1 VKVTVKNETLSED
14 ETEVS
19 LKPLYGRSVVNSL
32 GAGMVQPF
40 IGYYLVK
47 LGASPSEMGWYQ
59 SSQNIANNVMQVSWG
74 RLSDSLRRRVPFI
87 VFGGFIVSALWIPMI
102 FLATPSHLIILLAVQ
117 SLLGSM
123 ATPTWTALIGD
134 LVPSSRLGRANASI
148 SLWAT
153 IGGLVATLASGI
165 IMIMS
170 GMPIQEIFFVP
181 LIVATVLGIASALVM
196 RYIREK
202 KNGEKLDLKRNFTSE
217 TLRMLNYTRKSPD
230 FMKYCYVEAVF
241 QFFMAI
247 SWPLFSITQAT
258 ILNASALQ
266 IALLAVVQAF
276 VTIIFQGWAGRLADT
291 AGRKRLMFLFR
302 LSLVTVPLAYALSP
316 DINAL
321 IVIGT
326 FWGFTQAFG
335 SASMTAYLL
344 DVTPEEYRGSFAAVF
359 NLIMGTVTFFGSLI
373 GGYLSGYL
381 VELFGLVLGLQVVY
395 AVSAVGRGIGAAL
408 FLTLKETLK
417 RQSPKNDGVKPC

>member
-1 VKVTVKNETLSED
+1 MNDTLPED

-32 GAGMVQPF
+32 GGGMVQPF

-87 VFGGFIVSALWIPMI
+87 VFGGLIVSALWIPMI
-102 FLATPSHLIILLAVQ
+102 FVTTPSHLIILLAVQ

-134 LVPSSRLGRANASI
+134 LVPSSRLGRENASI
-148 SLWAT
+148 SLWAS

-165 IMIMS
+165 IMIVS

-196 RYIREK
+196 RYIKEK
-202 KNGEKLDLKRNFTSE
+202 KNGEKLSLKRNFTSE
-217 TLRMLNYTRKSPD
+217 TFSMLNYTRKSPD
-230 FMKYCYVEAVF
+230 FIKYCYVEGIF

-291 AGRKRLMFLFR
+291 AGRKRMMFLFR

-344 DVTPEEYRGSFAAVF
+344 DVTPEEYRGSFTAVF

-381 VELFGLVLGLQVVY
+381 VGLFGLVLGLQIVY

-417 RQSPKNDGVKPC
+417 RQNPENNSVKPC

>member
-1 VKVTVKNETLSED
+1 MKNESSTED
-14 ETEVS
+14 KTEVS

-47 LGASPSEMGWYQ
+47 LGGTPSEMGWYQ
-59 SSQNIANNVMQVSWG
+59 SSQNIANNVMQISWG

-87 VFGGFIVSALWIPMI
+87 VFGGLIVSALWIPII
-102 FLATPSHLIILLAVQ
+102 FVTTPSYLIILLAIQ

-123 ATPTWTALIGD
+123 AIPTWTALIGD

-148 SLWAT
+148 SLWAS
-153 IGGLVATLASGI
+153 IGGLIATLASGI

-170 GMPIQEIFFVP
+170 GRPIQEIFFVP
-181 LIVATVLGIASALVM
+181 LIVASVLGITSALVM
-196 RYIREK
+196 RYVKEK
-202 KNGEKLDLKRNFTSE
+202 KNGEKINLKRHFTSD
-217 TLRMLNYTRKSPD
+217 TFDMLNYTRKSPD
-230 FMKYCYVEAVF
+230 FMKYCYVEGIF

-247 SWPLFSITQAT
+247 SWPLFSITQAK
-258 ILNASALQ
+258 ILNASTLQ
-266 IALLAVVQAF
+266 IALLTVIQVF

-291 AGRKRLMFLFR
+291 IGRKRLMFFFR
-302 LSLVTVPLAYALSP
+302 FSLVTVPLAYALSP
-316 DINAL
+316 DMNAL
-321 IVIGT
+321 IVIST

-335 SASMTAYLL
+335 QASMTAYLL

-359 NLIMGTVTFFGSLI
+359 NLIMGMLTFFGSLI

-381 VELFGLVLGLQVVY
+381 IGLYGLVLGLQIVY
-395 AVSAVGRGIGAAL
+395 MLSAVGRGIGAAF

-417 RQSPKNDGVKPC
+417 R

>member
-1 VKVTVKNETLSED
+1 VKFAVKKEKPPED
-14 ETEVS
+14 ETQVS

-47 LGASPSEMGWYQ
+47 LGAGPSEMGWYQ

-87 VFGGFIVSALWIPMI
+87 VFGGLIVSALWIPII
-102 FLATPSHLIILLAVQ
+102 FVTTPSHLIILLAAQ

-148 SLWAT
+148 SLWAS
-153 IGGLVATLASGI
+153 IGGFIATLASGI
-165 IMIMS
+165 IMVIS
-170 GMPIQEIFFVP
+170 GVPIQEIFFVP
-181 LIVATVLGIASALVM
+181 LIVATILGITSALVM
-196 RYIREK
+196 LYIKER
-202 KNGEKLDLKRNFTSE
+202 KNGEKLNLRKQFTSE
-217 TLRMLNYTRKSPD
+217 TFNVLNYTRKSPD
-230 FMKYCYVEAVF
+230 FIKYCYIEGIF
-241 QFFMAI
+241 QFFMSI

-258 ILNASALQ
+258 VLKASPLQ

-291 AGRKRLMFLFR
+291 VGRKRLMFLFR
-302 LSLVTVPLAYALSP
+302 FSLVTVPLGYALAP
-316 DINAL
+316 DMNTL
-321 IVIGT
+321 IAIST
-326 FWGFTQAFG
+326 IWGFSQACG
-335 SASMTAYLL
+335 QASMTAYLL
-344 DVTPEEYRGSFAAVF
+344 DVTPGEYRGSFTAVF

-381 VELFGLVLGLQVVY
+381 VGLFGLVLGLQIVY
-395 AVSAVGRGIGAAL
+395 MLSTVGRGIGAAL
-408 FLTLKETLK
+408 FFTLKETLK
-417 RQSPKNDGVKPC
+417 R